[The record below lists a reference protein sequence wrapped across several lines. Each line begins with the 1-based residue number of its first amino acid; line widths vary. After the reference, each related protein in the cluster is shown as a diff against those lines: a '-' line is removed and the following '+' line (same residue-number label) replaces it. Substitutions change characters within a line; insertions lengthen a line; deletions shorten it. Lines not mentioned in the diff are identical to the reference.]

1 MNTEGTPIMEP
12 VEASVESS
20 DAAQSE
26 ATQEPSNFGIHL
38 TFIIF
43 LAAIL
48 AWKYHIYFYAD
59 ATFAGMSAAARL
71 GARLG
76 ATISHLLIW
85 AVSYAICVYGSRKR
99 LLVIMACVTLF
110 IGVLTLPILG
120 WIGIG
125 GMLIVYQR
133 SARA

>member
-1 MNTEGTPIMEP
+1 MEP

-20 DAAQSE
+20 DVAQSE

-48 AWKYHIYFYAD
+48 AWKYYIYFYPD
-59 ATFAGMSAAARL
+59 ATFAGMSAA
-71 GARLG
+71 ARLG

-99 LLVIMACVTLF
+99 LLLVMACVTLF
-110 IGVLTLPILG
+110 VGVLTVPILG
-120 WIGIG
+120 WIGLVV
-125 GMLIVYQR
+125 MLIVYNR

>member
-1 MNTEGTPIMEP
+1 MNP

-48 AWKYHIYFYAD
+48 AWKYYMYFHSPATD
-59 ATFAGMSAAARL
+59 AGISAAGRL
-71 GARLG
+71 GARIG
-76 ATISHLLIW
+76 ATTSHLLIW

-99 LLVIMACVTLF
+99 LLVILACVTLF
-110 IGVLTLPILG
+110 FGVLTLPILG
-120 WIGIG
+120 WIGILV
-125 GMLIVYQR
+125 MLIVYTR